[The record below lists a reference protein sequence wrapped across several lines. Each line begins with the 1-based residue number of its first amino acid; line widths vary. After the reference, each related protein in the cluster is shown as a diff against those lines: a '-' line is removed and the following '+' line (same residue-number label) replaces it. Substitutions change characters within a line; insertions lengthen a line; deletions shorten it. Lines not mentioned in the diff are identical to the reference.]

1 MKWTI
6 FALALLVAS
15 AIAAGQTPPSEAFR
29 VLPATPS
36 EAPTITPYL
45 KYQTEMAWNQDELR
59 RRKWE
64 AIASEQDLL
73 RVQEQLHRHLLMMI
87 GGLPT
92 EKSPLNARVT
102 GQVAMDGFHVEKLIY
117 ESLPRIYVP
126 ALVYVPHDGPRKHPA
141 ILVPAGHS
149 PKGKIFYQAL
159 CQRLVRRG
167 YVVIAWD
174 PVGQGERSQFWDA
187 KAGASRYNLI
197 CAEHAVIGNLAYL
210 AGTNL
215 ARWEIWDGVRAVDY
229 LLTRSDVDS
238 DRISITGTSGG
249 GTQTAYIAAM
259 DKRIK
264 VAAPSCYVTSLPM
277 RVYNR
282 IFKDP
287 DSDPEQDLYGMISNG
302 VDHPGLLLMMYPRPV
317 FVAAAVL
324 DFFPIEGT
332 HKTFREVAGL
342 YSKFGHADRI
352 AMHDGYHEHQYSL
365 ENQEEVFEFIDY
377 FNAMPARHELAP
389 IKEMD
394 EKTLQVTRTGQ
405 VMLDYPD
412 ARSLMSEIHDYY
424 EQHKSEPHQSLK
436 SYYESNYVGIRTM
449 PISKYTDLAPERNEI
464 RWETAGTTKLQDV
477 TIDRYVLHHSR
488 YLLMPLL
495 WIHKSAEKQ
504 RPVLLWIGEEGKVSQ
519 DDWPAIS
526 KQLAAGYDIISID
539 SRGLGETRMPYK
551 AVSPDD
557 PKLADM
563 SFDEAYHSPLSGVLA
578 DYVYNSLLTGR
589 PYFLQMI
596 EDIEIATRFAH
607 EYLKLS
613 NAIAV
618 TGTGRSYTVAS
629 SAVEIL
635 PELTLAPNSDG
646 QVFKWSEMVEQKR
659 ELWPIEFLLPGGA
672 YIH

>member
-1 MKWTI
+1 
-6 FALALLVAS
+6 
-15 AIAAGQTPPSEAFR
+15 
-29 VLPATPS
+29 
-36 EAPTITPYL
+36 
-45 KYQTEMAWNQDELR
+45 
-59 RRKWE
+59 
-64 AIASEQDLL
+64 
-73 RVQEQLHRHLLMMI
+73 
-87 GGLPT
+87 
-92 EKSPLNARVT
+92 
-102 GQVAMDGFHVEKLIY
+102 
-117 ESLPRIYVP
+117 
-126 ALVYVPHDGPRKHPA
+126 
-141 ILVPAGHS
+141 
-149 PKGKIFYQAL
+149 
-159 CQRLVRRG
+159 
-167 YVVIAWD
+167 
-174 PVGQGERSQFWDA
+174 
-187 KAGASRYNLI
+187 
-197 CAEHAVIGNLAYL
+197 
-210 AGTNL
+210 
-215 ARWEIWDGVRAVDY
+215 
-229 LLTRSDVDS
+229 
-238 DRISITGTSGG
+238 
-249 GTQTAYIAAM
+249 
-259 DKRIK
+259 
-264 VAAPSCYVTSLPM
+264 
-277 RVYNR
+277 
-282 IFKDP
+282 
-287 DSDPEQDLYGMISNG
+287 
-302 VDHPGLLLMMYPRPV
+302 
-317 FVAAAVL
+317 
-324 DFFPIEGT
+324 
-332 HKTFREVAGL
+332 
-342 YSKFGHADRI
+342 
-352 AMHDGYHEHQYSL
+352 MHDGYHEHQYSL
-365 ENQEEVFEFIDY
+365 ENQEEVFEFIDH

-412 ARSLMSEIHDYY
+412 ARPLMSEIHDYY

-436 SYYESNYVGIRTM
+436 SYYESNDVGIRTM
-449 PISKYTDLAPERNEI
+449 PVSKYADLAPERNEI

-488 YLLMPLL
+488 YLVMPLL

-557 PKLADM
+557 PKLAHM

-613 NAIAV
+613 NPIAV

-629 SAVEIL
+629 SAVEIF
-635 PELTLAPNSDG
+635 PELKLAPNSDG

>member
-6 FALALLVAS
+6 FTSALLITS

-36 EAPTITPYL
+36 AAPTITPYL
-45 KYQTEMAWNQDELR
+45 KYQTEMAWDQDDLR

-73 RVQEQLHRHLLMMI
+73 QVQEQIHQHLLMML
-87 GGLPT
+87 GGLPP
-92 EKSPLNARVT
+92 EKTPLNARVT
-102 GQVAMDGFHVEKLIY
+102 GQVAIDGFHVEKLIY

-126 ALVYVPHDGPRKHPA
+126 ALVYVPDDGPRKHPA

-187 KAGASRYNLI
+187 KSSASRYNLI

-210 AGTNL
+210 AGINL

-249 GTQTAYIAAM
+249 GTQTAYIAAV

-264 VAAPSCYVTSLPM
+264 VAAPSCYITSLPM

-287 DSDPEQDLYGMISNG
+287 DSDPEQDLYGMIANG

-332 HKTFREVAGL
+332 HKTFREVAAL

-365 ENQEEVFEFIDY
+365 ENQEAAFEFIDH
-377 FNAMPARHELAP
+377 FNGMPARHELAT
-389 IKEMD
+389 IKEID
-394 EKTLQVTRTGQ
+394 EKSLQVTRTGQ
-405 VMLDYPD
+405 VMVDYPD
-412 ARSLMSEIHDYY
+412 ARSLMSEVRDYY
-424 EQHKSEPHQSLK
+424 EQHKFEPHQSLK
-436 SYYESNYVGIRTM
+436 SYYESNYPGIRTWRV
-449 PISKYTDLAPERNEI
+449 SKYADLAPERSEI
-464 RWETAGTTKLQDV
+464 RWEMTGTTKLQDV
-477 TIDRYVLHHSR
+477 IIDRYILHHSR
-488 YLLMPLL
+488 YLVMPLL

-519 DDWPAIS
+519 GDWAAIS
-526 KQLAAGYDIISID
+526 KQLTAGYDILSID

-557 PKLADM
+557 PKLAHM
-563 SFDEAYHSPLSGVLA
+563 SFEEAYHSPLSGVLA
-578 DYVYNSLLTGR
+578 DYVYNWLLTGR

-607 EYLKLS
+607 EHLS
-613 NAIAV
+613 LSQSISI
-618 TGTGRSYTVAS
+618 TGIGRGYTLAS
-629 SAVEIL
+629 SAAEVI
-635 PELTLAPNSDG
+635 PELKLVPNSDG
-646 QVFKWSEMVEQKR
+646 QVFKWSETVEQKR